1 MMKLY
6 SYYRSSAS
14 YRIRIILNFKGL
26 PWEYLSVMLNRGEQ
40 HAAGYKALNPM
51 GFVPLLAADDGLLTQ
66 SPAIAE
72 YLEERFP
79 APALLPDDALVRA
92 QVREIQSLIGCD
104 IHPLQN
110 LRVLNYL
117 REKLGQDDA
126 GVQAWCRYW
135 IGEGFSAVES
145 LVKKRST
152 DGRFCIGDALS
163 LADVWLVPQL
173 YNAERFELDLN
184 PFPTIVSIGRHCT
197 SLAVFA
203 AAHPAQQPDAPDS

>member
-1 MMKLY
+1 MKLY

-26 PWEYLSVMLNRGEQ
+26 PWEYLPVMLNRGEQ
-40 HAAGYKALNPM
+40 QAAAYKALNPM
-51 GFVPLLAADDGLLTQ
+51 GFVPLLATDDGLLAQ

-79 APALLPDDALVRA
+79 APALLPEDSLARA
-92 QVREIQSLIGCD
+92 QVREIQSLVGCD

-110 LRVLNYL
+110 LRVAKYL
-117 REKLGQDDA
+117 RDSLGQEDA
-126 GVQAWCRYW
+126 GVEEWCRHW

-145 LVKKRST
+145 LAKKRST
-152 DGRFCIGDALS
+152 NRRFCVGDALS

-173 YNAERFELDLN
+173 YNAERYGLDTK
-184 PFPTIVSIGRHCT
+184 PFPTIVSIGRHCN
-197 SLAVFA
+197 SLDAFA
-203 AAHPAQQPDAPDS
+203 AAHPAQQPDAPDR